1 MHTNRIAARVVVTC
15 LLLGVAACGGGSGG
29 SSSGGTANIN
39 YNWPAN
45 LVGEAIDFT
54 VRDAGGASVAVGS
67 VINYRFDAGG
77 SVVGTNPESGSQ
89 FYPQSYTYSENG
101 GSATIRLNYGGGAYE
116 RYQLQ
121 ASDCDSG
128 SYQLQSFDGFFS
140 ASSSGTYQITTTG
153 TCGGSGG
160 SGAESVPLDYDQ
172 EPNDIPGD
180 APAVP
185 SPSTLQ
191 GSVSSASGGDRVD
204 YYALTPDVSEEFSI
218 TLSDFGNND
227 LDLYID
233 DAEGN
238 ILYSSATVADLEN
251 IFETLQAGTTYY
263 VNVFAY
269 QTGGNTVDYELL
281 FRLGMASG
289 DEPVGSGI
297 PTYTGEWQQ
306 VPVIDNGNLW
316 LVISGSSVAR
326 CSTNLSQNSQSEKFG
341 TLSGDTISWSDG
353 SPATTLSDLTATTMN
368 YNWTNTSG
376 NSGVYNFARP
386 VQVAV
391 PSWCG

>member
-1 MHTNRIAARVVVTC
+1 MLAARIAMRVVATTC
-15 LLLGVAACGGGSGG
+15 LLLGIAACGGGSGG
-29 SSSGGTANIN
+29 SGGNANVN
-39 YNWPAN
+39 FNWPAR

-67 VINYRFDAGG
+67 VINYRFDANG
-77 SVVGTNPESGSQ
+77 SVVGTNPESGRQ
-89 FYPQSYTYSENG
+89 FFPQSYTYSENG
-101 GSATIRLNYGGGAYE
+101 SSANIRLEYGGGAYE

-128 SYQLQSFDGFFS
+128 SYQLESFDGFVS
-140 ASSSGTYQITTTG
+140 ANSSGTYQITTSG
-153 TCGGSGG
+153 TCGSGG
-160 SGAESVPLDYDQ
+160 TETVLLDYDQ
-172 EPNDIPGD
+172 EPNNIPGD
-180 APAVP
+180 ALAVP
-185 SPSTLQ
+185 SPSTLK
-191 GSVSSASGGDRVD
+191 GSVSSASGGDRID

-233 DAEGN
+233 DAQGN
-238 ILYSSATVADLEN
+238 ILYSSATVSDLEN
-251 IFETLQAGTTYY
+251 IFQTLQAGTTYY
-263 VNVFAY
+263 VNVFAF

-281 FRLGMASG
+281 FRLGTASG
-289 DEPVGSGI
+289 DEPVGSGT
-297 PTYTGEWQQ
+297 PVYSGEWQQ
-306 VPVIDNGNLW
+306 VPLSTNGNLW
-316 LVISGSSVAR
+316 LVISDSSVAR

-341 TLSGDTISWSDG
+341 TLSGDTITWSDG
-353 SPATTLSDLTATTMN
+353 SPATALSDLTATTMN

-386 VQVAV
+386 VQVAI